1 MSLLKELIVQDPD
14 YQGMWEV
21 MVWRTEEEDGQ
32 RKPNRLVCRNLHR
45 KLEKTIWIGM
55 SVPNLRPQ
63 GPSCVIVE
71 FGQIK
76 RYIRMGATGVT
87 ISDPVIGR

>member
-1 MSLLKELIVQDPD
+1 MAILKELIVQDSD

-21 MVWRTEEEDGQ
+21 MVCRTEEKDGQ
-32 RKPNRLVCRNLHR
+32 RRPNRLVCRNLHR

-71 FGQIK
+71 FGPVK
-76 RYIRMGATGVT
+76 RYIRMGAEGVT
-87 ISDPVIGR
+87 ISDPVVGR